1 MLTTQVL
8 LAQPTPNNDE
18 SMGTPRNIESV
29 LADRIKHASHK
40 HRAGQLDHRHID
52 FTALTRLAVT
62 LRSSVEDVHCD
73 QVDRSAIAALIWAI
87 GLPLGQ
93 LGDVQ
98 LIHES
103 PVVAPADDIPADATV
118 SIDLRTG
125 TVRIDWRHQF
135 PEIRQSP
142 VAPLRAGQISTKPL
156 PKWLAQWLRTHTEK
170 CTSTNQGPRPCS
182 LRELLPLLSVLS
194 PYDPVVTGRD
204 STRSITPSFARLA
217 NSPGPFARQLGIDG
231 LCSALLSLDF
241 SQTPRSKVYYSCVPG
256 TEIWDA
262 ARQLFHEISWGD
274 LVAMPIDTPAF
285 GTSAANDE
293 KEIKGF
299 IRSVQLWI
307 QAAAVSKRCSLPALL
322 EFHNRYAC
330 ALTWWISFAIASR
343 RVAEVNWTLAQ
354 LLAPAIVLDDKHI
367 GEIQGALPAPVCPLI
382 QEQIGLYLRHL
393 HALGQRLQKY
403 PDRQV
408 QQTREWLK
416 RLFMGDSVP
425 LLMHLQARRAPRLIG
440 SSDALQMVPQG
451 NEISPDA
458 GRKYWENHLRKVRI
472 PTTLIDAVQRHEVQG
487 QERFCVAA
495 DFSLTTSF
503 ARVAHV
509 MHAQLQ
515 SLTGTTFKGLATS
528 GFSAREALH
537 GSLPTAHEPPHDRT
551 KKCPSGLQLTVERM
565 KKAGIHVAVDELGN
579 HLLRLDPITI
589 QRANRFSLLQQ
600 WVVDNCAE
608 ATIQLT
614 LLLVTWDGVT
624 GTQNLVDALNACK
637 ETYQHP
643 EGPSIEWIHAE
654 NQVLE
659 RRILSD
665 FTVLTLV
672 ECRRIGWP
680 DDVHLVID
688 AMRSV
693 LINTGLYS
701 EPGDVISELWFDAH
715 CWHLLHLPM
724 PLAAHLNG
732 LLVLTAL
739 DRSSWARY
747 STQKNERPELV
758 FPDADGFEFNTTLA
772 DVFDSAALDR
782 SSSNRADDAIVHAIM
797 QCMGRTRQEGR
808 AVIDAT
814 QRKLWLA
821 QLQGCIPMAT
831 QAGHR
836 ACVVLGWVVDL
847 VQNGTRSKLDA
858 AASTVLRYIGSI
870 LKSLW
875 HELHGFNE
883 HWADAESR
891 SYAELYHRV
900 LYASPSSSAAVTRTA
915 LMHWHGYLMEYFGAP
930 ALSQVLLPELPAPAV
945 NAQAI
950 WPHEQQRAFDLLE
963 GATGDERLLKG
974 TRVLMAI
981 ACGGPFRSG
990 EIVRL
995 RLCNLIPNLSRN
1007 GRCISVDI
1015 EIAPSQRHGRLKSAA
1030 AQRVVHIE
1038 RSHSVEIICSWLER
1052 RKLLEHGMSD
1062 DLLFGDPASG
1072 APYRRHAMLHLAN
1085 WVLKCVTGRPSISM
1099 HALRHSF
1106 ISKHCDEIFRSS
1118 ATGSISR
1125 LALLA
1130 TAAGHASEVTTL
1142 VSYTHQHEAGLRL
1155 WLDANLRDTINWS
1168 SERMGHLLA
1177 CHSDTLRQRA
1187 SRQGISFSQL
1197 SWKLLQ
1203 QHASA
1208 FKNVFPPVD
1217 DQMRL
1222 SSYAPPD
1229 LRQAHVAF
1237 DCRRVMQVLL
1247 EFFSGMSL
1255 QAVASRHLLDGDRV
1269 MEIETHAS
1277 ELLLCLHEKSPGSE
1291 GKLQSS
1297 RLHDHKRRWHEAF
1310 QRAGQNKY
1318 KAFDKYLTL
1327 QVKAAQTHAAVNAWQ
1342 LMFCHGYISLEDL
1355 NSTNQLLTFLRTCE
1369 VDPRALRIGSSLH
1382 QTHLTPLLRIW
1393 RAALGEEPNVHQ
1405 VCSRP
1410 GRPKAYLLWTSAP
1423 QDASAKSAAAEIKG
1437 FCAWMF
1443 ALHVWARSSS

>member
-1 MLTTQVL
+1 MLSTQVL

-52 FTALTRLAVT
+52 FTALTRLAII
-62 LRSSVEDVHCD
+62 LRSSVEDPHCD
-73 QVDRSAIAALIWAI
+73 QADRSVIAALIWAI

-98 LIHES
+98 LIHKR
-103 PVVAPADDIPADATV
+103 PVVAANADIPTDATV
-118 SIDLRTG
+118 GIDLSTG
-125 TVRIDWRHQF
+125 TVRIDWRDQF
-135 PEIRQSP
+135 PEMRQSP
-142 VAPLRAGQISTKPL
+142 VAPARAGLILTKPL
-156 PKWLAQWLRTHTEK
+156 PNWLAQWLLNRTEE
-170 CTSTNQGPRPCS
+170 CASNSNGPGPSS
-182 LRELLPLLSVLS
+182 LREVLPLLDVLS
-194 PYDPVVTGRD
+194 PYDPVLD

-231 LCSALLSLDF
+231 LRSALLSLDF
-241 SQTPRSKVYYSCVPG
+241 SQAPRSKVYYSCVTG
-256 TEIWDA
+256 TEVWEA
-262 ARQLFHEISWGD
+262 AGHLFQEIGWGD
-274 LVAMPIDTPAF
+274 PVPMPIATPFF
-285 GTSAANDE
+285 GTSAANNDE
-293 KEIKGF
+293 EIKQF
-299 IRSVQLWI
+299 FDAVQLWM
-307 QAAAVSKRCSLPALL
+307 QAASVSKRCSLPALL

-330 ALTWWISFAIASR
+330 ALAWWISFAIASR
-343 RVAEVNWTLAQ
+343 RVAEVKWSLAQ

-367 GEIQGALPAPVCPLI
+367 SEIPGALPAPVCPLI
-382 QEQIGLYLRHL
+382 HEQIGLYLHHL
-393 HALGQRLQKY
+393 HALGQRLQNY

-416 RLFMGDSVP
+416 RLFIGDSVP

-440 SSDALQMVPQG
+440 SSDALQMVPEG
-451 NEISPDA
+451 SEISPDA
-458 GRKYWENHLRKVRI
+458 GRKFWENHLRKVRI

-495 DFSLTTSF
+495 DFTMASSF
-503 ARVAHV
+503 SWVARV
-509 MHAQLQ
+509 MHAQMQ
-515 SLTGTTFKGLATS
+515 SLTRTTFKGIATS
-528 GFSAREALH
+528 GFSAREALN
-537 GSLPTAHEPPHDRT
+537 GSLPTAHETLRGHRP
-551 KKCPSGLQLTVERM
+551 KKSPSCLQLTVDRM
-565 KKAGIHVAVDELGN
+565 KKAGIHVAMDELGN
-579 HLLRLDPITI
+579 HRFRLDPIAP
-589 QRANRFSLLQQ
+589 QRASRFLSLQQ
-600 WVVDNCAE
+600 WVVDNSAE
-608 ATIQLT
+608 PMIQLA

-624 GTQNLVDALNACK
+624 GTQNLVSALNACK
-637 ETYQHP
+637 ESYQHP
-643 EGPSIEWIHAE
+643 EGPAIEWINAE

-672 ECRRIGWP
+672 ECRRLGWS
-680 DDVHLVID
+680 DDVHRVID

-693 LINTGLYS
+693 LVNTGLYS
-701 EPGDVISELWFDAH
+701 ESGDVITELWCDAH
-715 CWHLLHLPM
+715 SWHLLHLPM

-747 STQKNERPELV
+747 STQRIEHPELG
-758 FPDADGFEFNTTLA
+758 FPDAGGFEFNTTLA
-772 DVFDSAALDR
+772 DVFDSSALDR
-782 SSSNRADDAIVHAIM
+782 SSLNRTDDAIVHAIM
-797 QCMGRTRQEGR
+797 QCMGRTRQEGV
-808 AVIDAT
+808 AVPDAT
-814 QRKLWLA
+814 QRKLWRA
-821 QLQGCIPMAT
+821 QLQGCIPLAIHV
-831 QAGHR
+831 GHR

-847 VQNGTRSKLDA
+847 VQNGTRSKSDA
-858 AASTVLRYIGSI
+858 AASTVVRYVSSL

-875 HELHGFNE
+875 HELQKFNE

-891 SYAELYHRV
+891 CYADLYQRV
-900 LYASPSSSAAVTRTA
+900 LATTPSSSAAVTRTA

-930 ALSQVLLPELPAPAV
+930 ALAQVLLPEPAAPAV
-945 NAQAI
+945 NAQAV
-950 WPHEQQRAFDLLE
+950 WLHEQQRAFDLLE
-963 GATGDERLLKG
+963 YATGDERLLKG
-974 TRVLMAI
+974 TRVLIAI
-981 ACGGPFRSG
+981 ACAGPFRSG

-995 RLCNLIPNLSRN
+995 RLCNLMPIVTRD
-1007 GRCISVDI
+1007 GRRIGVDI

-1030 AQRVVHIE
+1030 AQRVVHID
-1038 RSHSVEIICSWLER
+1038 RSDSVEIICSWLER

-1062 DLLFGDPASG
+1062 DLLFGDPATS

-1085 WVLKCVTGRPSISM
+1085 WVLKSVTGRSSISM

-1106 ISKHCDEIFRSS
+1106 ISKDCDGIFRSS

-1155 WLDANLRDTINWS
+1155 WLDANLRGTINWS
-1168 SERMGHLLA
+1168 SKRMGRLLA
-1177 CHSDTLRQRA
+1177 CHGDTLRQRA
-1187 SRQGISFSQL
+1187 SRQGISFSEL
-1197 SWKLLQ
+1197 SWRLLQ

-1229 LRQAHVAF
+1229 LRQTHVAF

-1247 EFFSGMSL
+1247 EIFSGISL

-1277 ELLLCLHEKSPGSE
+1277 ELLLCLHKKRPGSE

-1297 RLHDHKRRWHEAF
+1297 RLHDHKRRWHAAF
-1310 QRAGQNKY
+1310 QRASQNKY
-1318 KAFDKYLTL
+1318 KALDEYLTL

-1382 QTHLTPLLRIW
+1382 PTHLTPLLRIW
-1393 RAALGEEPNVHQ
+1393 RAALGEEPHVHQ
-1405 VCSRP
+1405 VSNRP
-1410 GRPKAYLLWTSAP
+1410 GRPTAYLLWTSAP
-1423 QDASAKSAAAEIKG
+1423 QDASAKSAASEIKG
-1437 FCAWMF
+1437 FSAWMF